1 MKREKALLQQ
11 KLIGIKIFLGELI
24 MSENKFMKKY
34 DVLYYDSDVNK
45 NIKMVP
51 LFKRSSIKLDD
62 LQLLNRYKKANTI

>member
-1 MKREKALLQQ
+1 
-11 KLIGIKIFLGELI
+11 

-51 LFKRSSIKLDD
+51 LMKIFGDVSAIHEEELVYEGINFLKDNK
-62 LQLLNRYKKANTI
+62 

>member
-1 MKREKALLQQ
+1 
-11 KLIGIKIFLGELI
+11 

-51 LFKRSSIKLDD
+51 LMKSLVMY
-62 LQLLNRYKKANTI
+62 LQSMRKS